1 MANATP
7 TRLGQNL
14 ATGDA
19 NALFLRIF
27 SGEVLSAF
35 GRENQM
41 MNMTT
46 VRNIQSG
53 KSASFPITGKIS
65 ADYHTA
71 GNEITGSTVKQTEKI
86 INIDDMLI
94 SSAFVAEVDE
104 LKNHFD
110 VRSIFSNEMGS
121 ALAKRVDQ
129 NLLQLVVKASRTSA
143 NIAGDT
149 GAGTEIVDADADTNM
164 DSLIASLFEGIQ
176 KLDENDVPSTERYI
190 VVSPDIYYKLAN
202 VDKLVSRDFS
212 ANNGDFGKGTVVAI
226 GGVPVI
232 KTNTAVDAFTDTSS
246 ASTSGT
252 NNSYNVNAGDVQAVL
267 FQRGAIGTIKRKD
280 LTLESTYDPR
290 RMGTLMTARMMV
302 GHNILRPECAVSI
315 NKS

>member
-19 NALFLRIF
+19 NALFLKIF

-41 MNMTT
+41 MNMTS

-53 KSASFPITGKIS
+53 KSSSFPVTGKIQ
-65 ADYHTA
+65 AEYHSA
-71 GNEITGSTVKQTEKI
+71 GNEILGSSVKQTEKI

-94 SSAFVAEVDE
+94 ASTFVAEVDE
-104 LKNHFD
+104 LKSHFD
-110 VRSIFSNEMGS
+110 VRSIFSNEMGR
-121 ALAKRVDQ
+121 ALAKKVDKH
-129 NLLQLVVKASRTSA
+129 LLQLVVKASRSSA
-143 NIAGDT
+143 NISGDT

-164 DSLIASLFEGIQ
+164 DSLIASVFEAIQ
-176 KLDENDVPSTERYI
+176 KLDENDVPSNDRFM
-190 VVSPDIYYKLAN
+190 VVTPDIYYKLAN

-212 ANNGDFGKGTVVAI
+212 ANNGDFGKGSVVAI

-232 KTNTAVDAFTDTSS
+232 KSNTAVESYVNSATDS
-246 ASTSGT
+246 ATGQ
-252 NNSYNVNAGDVQAVL
+252 NNDYLVNASDVVATI
-267 FQRGAIGTIKRKD
+267 FQKGAIGSVKRKD

-290 RMGTLMTARMMV
+290 RMGTLMTARMMI
-302 GHNILRPECAVSI
+302 GSNILRPECAVSI

>member
-19 NALFLRIF
+19 NALFLKIF

-65 ADYHTA
+65 ADYHTV

-149 GAGTEIVDADADTNM
+149 GAGTEIIDADADTNM

-246 ASTSGT
+246 ASTTGT

>member
-41 MNMTT
+41 MNMTS

-53 KSASFPITGKIS
+53 KSATFTVTGKIS
-65 ADYHTA
+65 AEYHTA
-71 GNEITGSTVKQTEKI
+71 GNEILGSSVKQTEKV

-94 SSAFVAEVDE
+94 ASTFVAEVDE

-110 VRSIFSNEMGS
+110 VRSIFSNEMGR
-121 ALAKRVDQ
+121 ALAKKVDKH
-129 NLLQLVVKASRTSA
+129 LLQLVVKASRSSA
-143 NIAGDT
+143 NISGET

-164 DSLIASLFEGIQ
+164 DSLIASVFEAIQ
-176 KLDENDVPSTERYI
+176 KLDENDVPSNDRFM
-190 VVSPDIYYKLAN
+190 VVTPDIYYKLAN

-212 ANNGDFGKGTVVAI
+212 ANNGDFGKGSVVAI

-232 KTNTAVDAFTDTSS
+232 KSNTAVESYVNSATDS
-246 ASTSGT
+246 ATGQ
-252 NNSYNVNAGDVQAVL
+252 NNDYLVNASDVVATI
-267 FQRGAIGTIKRKD
+267 FQKGAIGSVKRKD

-290 RMGTLMTARMMV
+290 RMGTLMTARMMI
-302 GHNILRPECAVSI
+302 GSNILRPECAVSI

>member
-41 MNMTT
+41 MNMTS

-53 KSASFPITGKIS
+53 KSSSFPVTGKIQ
-65 ADYHTA
+65 AEYHSA
-71 GNEITGSTVKQTEKI
+71 GNEILGSSVKQTEKV

-94 SSAFVAEVDE
+94 SSTFVAEVDE

-110 VRSIFSNEMGS
+110 VRSIFSNEMGR
-121 ALAKRVDQ
+121 ALAKKVDKH
-129 NLLQLVVKASRTSA
+129 LLQLIVKASRSSA
-143 NIAGDT
+143 NISGDT

-164 DSLIASLFEGIQ
+164 DSLIASVFEAIQ
-176 KLDENDVPSTERYI
+176 KLDENDVPSTERYM
-190 VVSPDIYYKLAN
+190 VVTPDIYYKLAN

-212 ANNGDFGKGTVVAI
+212 ANNGDFGKGSVVAI

-232 KTNTAVDAFTDTSS
+232 KSNTAVDSYVNSATDS
-246 ASTSGT
+246 ATGQ
-252 NNSYNVNAGDVQAVL
+252 NNDYLVNASDVVATI
-267 FQRGAIGTIKRKD
+267 FQRGAIGTVKRKD

>member
-19 NALFLRIF
+19 NALFLKIF

-41 MNMTT
+41 MNMTS

-53 KSASFPITGKIS
+53 KSSSFPVTGKIQ
-65 ADYHTA
+65 AEYHSA
-71 GNEITGSTVKQTEKI
+71 GNEILGSSVKQTEKI

-94 SSAFVAEVDE
+94 ASTFVAEVDE
-104 LKNHFD
+104 LRNHFD
-110 VRSIFSNEMGS
+110 VRSIFSNEMGR
-121 ALAKRVDQ
+121 ALAKKVDKH
-129 NLLQLVVKASRTSA
+129 LLQLVVKASRSSA
-143 NIAGDT
+143 NISGET

-164 DSLIASLFEGIQ
+164 DSLIASVFEAIQ
-176 KLDENDVPSTERYI
+176 KLDENDVPSNDRFM
-190 VVSPDIYYKLAN
+190 VVTPDIYYKLAN

-212 ANNGDFGKGTVVAI
+212 ANNGDFGKGSVVAI

-232 KTNTAVDAFTDTSS
+232 KSNTAVESYVNSATDS
-246 ASTSGT
+246 ATGQ
-252 NNSYNVNAGDVQAVL
+252 NNDYLVNASDVVATI
-267 FQRGAIGTIKRKD
+267 FQKGAIGSVKRKD

-290 RMGTLMTARMMV
+290 RMGTLMTARMMI
-302 GHNILRPECAVSI
+302 GSNILRPECAVSI

>member
-41 MNMTT
+41 MNMTS

-53 KSASFPITGKIS
+53 KSSSFPVTGKIQ
-65 ADYHTA
+65 AEYHSA
-71 GNEITGSTVKQTEKI
+71 GNEILGSSVKQTEKV

-94 SSAFVAEVDE
+94 SSTFVAEVDE

-110 VRSIFSNEMGS
+110 VRSIFSNEMGR
-121 ALAKRVDQ
+121 ALAKKVDKH
-129 NLLQLVVKASRTSA
+129 LLQLIVKASRATA
-143 NIAGDT
+143 NISGDT

-164 DSLIASLFEGIQ
+164 TSLIESVFEGIQ
-176 KLDENDVPSTERYI
+176 KLDENDVPSTERYM
-190 VVSPDIYYKLAN
+190 VVTPDIYYKLAN

-212 ANNGDFGKGTVVAI
+212 ANNGDFGKGSVVAI

-232 KTNTAVDAFTDTSS
+232 KSNTAVDAYVNSATDS
-246 ASTSGT
+246 ATGQ
-252 NNSYNVNAGDVQAVL
+252 NNDYLVNASDVVATI
-267 FQRGAIGTIKRKD
+267 FQRGAIGTVKRKD

>member
-19 NALFLRIF
+19 NALFLKIF

-41 MNMTT
+41 MNMTS

-53 KSASFPITGKIS
+53 KSSSFPVTGKIQ
-65 ADYHTA
+65 AEYHSA
-71 GNEITGSTVKQTEKI
+71 GNEILGSSVKQTEKI

-94 SSAFVAEVDE
+94 ASTFVAEVDE
-104 LKNHFD
+104 LRNHFD
-110 VRSIFSNEMGS
+110 VRSIFSNEMGR
-121 ALAKRVDQ
+121 ALAKKVDKH
-129 NLLQLVVKASRTSA
+129 LLQLVVKASRSSA
-143 NIAGDT
+143 NISGDT

-164 DSLIASLFEGIQ
+164 DSLIASVFEAIQ
-176 KLDENDVPSTERYI
+176 KLDENDVPSNDRFM
-190 VVSPDIYYKLAN
+190 VVTPDIYYKLAN

-212 ANNGDFGKGTVVAI
+212 ANNGDFGKGSVVAI

-232 KTNTAVDAFTDTSS
+232 KSNTAVDSYVNSATDS
-246 ASTSGT
+246 ATGQ
-252 NNSYNVNAGDVQAVL
+252 NNDYLVNASDVVATI
-267 FQRGAIGTIKRKD
+267 FQRGAIGTVKRKD

-290 RMGTLMTARMMV
+290 RMGTLMTARMMI
-302 GHNILRPECAVSI
+302 GSNILRPECAVSI

>member
-41 MNMTT
+41 MNMTS

-53 KSASFPITGKIS
+53 KSSSFPVTGKIQ
-65 ADYHTA
+65 AEYHSA
-71 GNEITGSTVKQTEKI
+71 GNEILGSSVKQTEKI

-94 SSAFVAEVDE
+94 ASTFVAEVDE
-104 LKNHFD
+104 LRNHFD
-110 VRSIFSNEMGS
+110 VRSIFSNEMGR
-121 ALAKRVDQ
+121 ALAKKVDKH
-129 NLLQLVVKASRTSA
+129 LLQLVVKASRSSA
-143 NIAGDT
+143 NISGET

-164 DSLIASLFEGIQ
+164 DSLIASVFEAIQ
-176 KLDENDVPSTERYI
+176 KLDENDVPSNDRFM
-190 VVSPDIYYKLAN
+190 VVTPDIYYKLAN

-212 ANNGDFGKGTVVAI
+212 ANNGDFGKGSVVAI

-232 KTNTAVDAFTDTSS
+232 KSNTAVESYVNSATDS
-246 ASTSGT
+246 ATGQ
-252 NNSYNVNAGDVQAVL
+252 NNDYLVNASDVVATI
-267 FQRGAIGTIKRKD
+267 FQRGAIGTVKRKD

>member
-19 NALFLRIF
+19 NALFLKIF

-41 MNMTT
+41 MNMTS

-53 KSASFPITGKIS
+53 KSSSFPVTGKIQ
-65 ADYHTA
+65 AEYHSA
-71 GNEITGSTVKQTEKI
+71 GNEILGSSVKQTEKI

-94 SSAFVAEVDE
+94 ASTFVAEVDE

-110 VRSIFSNEMGS
+110 VRSIFSNEMGR
-121 ALAKRVDQ
+121 ALAKKVDKH
-129 NLLQLVVKASRTSA
+129 LLQLVVKASRSSA
-143 NIAGDT
+143 NISGDT

-164 DSLIASLFEGIQ
+164 DSLIASVFEAIQ
-176 KLDENDVPSTERYI
+176 KLDENDVPSNDRFM
-190 VVSPDIYYKLAN
+190 VVTPDIYYKLAN

-212 ANNGDFGKGTVVAI
+212 ANNGDFGKGSVVAI

-232 KTNTAVDAFTDTSS
+232 KSNTAVESYVNSATDS
-246 ASTSGT
+246 ATGQ
-252 NNSYNVNAGDVQAVL
+252 NNDYLVNASDVVATI
-267 FQRGAIGTIKRKD
+267 FQKGAIGSVKRKD
-280 LTLESTYDPR
+280 LTLESTYDAR
-290 RMGTLMTARMMV
+290 RLGTLLTARMMI
-302 GHNILRPECAVSI
+302 GSNILRPECAVSI

>member
-19 NALFLRIF
+19 NALFLKIF

-104 LKNHFD
+104 LRNHFD

-246 ASTSGT
+246 ASTTGT

>member
-19 NALFLRIF
+19 NALFLKIF

>member
-19 NALFLRIF
+19 NALFLKIF

-46 VRNIQSG
+46 VRNIQQG
-53 KSASFPITGKIS
+53 KSASFPVTGKIT

-104 LKNHFD
+104 LRNHFD

-149 GAGTEIVDADADTNM
+149 GAGLEIVDADADTNM
-164 DSLIASLFEGIQ
+164 DSLIASIFEGIQ

-190 VVSPDIYYKLAN
+190 CVTPDIYYKLAN

-246 ASTSGT
+246 ASTTGT

>member
-1 MANATP
+1 M
-7 TRLGQNL
+7 
-14 ATGDA
+14 
-19 NALFLRIF
+19 
-27 SGEVLSAF
+27 
-35 GRENQM
+35 GR
-41 MNMTT
+41 
-46 VRNIQSG
+46 
-53 KSASFPITGKIS
+53 
-65 ADYHTA
+65 
-71 GNEITGSTVKQTEKI
+71 
-86 INIDDMLI
+86 
-94 SSAFVAEVDE
+94 
-104 LKNHFD
+104 
-110 VRSIFSNEMGS
+110 
-121 ALAKRVDQ
+121 ALAKKVDKH
-129 NLLQLVVKASRTSA
+129 LLQLIVKASRSSA
-143 NIAGDT
+143 NISGDT

-164 DSLIASLFEGIQ
+164 TSLIESVFEAIQ
-176 KLDENDVPSTERYI
+176 KLDENDVPSTERYM
-190 VVSPDIYYKLAN
+190 VVTPDIYYKLAN

-232 KTNTAVDAFTDTSS
+232 KTNSAVDAFTDTSS
-246 ASTSGT
+246 ASTTGT